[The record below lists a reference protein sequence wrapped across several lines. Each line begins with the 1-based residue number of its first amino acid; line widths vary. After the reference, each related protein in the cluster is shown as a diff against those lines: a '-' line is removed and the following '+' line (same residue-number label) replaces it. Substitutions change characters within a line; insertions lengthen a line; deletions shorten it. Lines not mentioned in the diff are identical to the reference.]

1 MSNILSV
8 VIPTYNRKKRLLNV
22 LNILK
27 KQTNQNFLVIISDNN
42 SNYDVE
48 KTILENFSNSFCEKI
63 KVHKNIVNKGVAIN
77 LAEILSLSSSE
88 WIWTLSDDDEPFN
101 NSVEIIYDEIE
112 KVRDEN
118 IGMLSFSAELPVTH
132 MGRKIKNNKTFISF
146 SELIDESYNIVCKE
160 KVLEMIYLSTGVH
173 NIKLLKDYLFLAYE
187 YSYVHFAHVV
197 PAIFALN
204 DKKIKIRTSSQ
215 KIVKYLP
222 PNGDGWNIAKVM
234 LGLST
239 TSHLPLNL
247 TKEYFGKL
255 MELVIWID
263 PIRVFYHCLSD
274 SEEEKRK
281 YYLIYDNNFKYSYSF
296 KRKILSFC
304 YLILMKCS
312 LSYFVLLL
320 LKKIRI
326 KMKR

>member
-1 MSNILSV
+1 MNEILTIT
-8 VIPTYNRKKRLLNV
+8 IPTYNRKDRLLNI
-22 LNILK
+22 LNILNE
-27 KQTNQNFLVIISDNN
+27 QTNKNFFIIISDND

-48 KTILENFSNSFCEKI
+48 KTIFENFSSPFIQKI
-63 KVHKNIVNKGVAIN
+63 KVYKNKINKGAAIN
-77 LAEILSLSSSE
+77 IAEIVSLPSSE

-118 IGMLSFSAELPVTH
+118 IGMLSFSAELPVAY

-146 SELIDESYNIVCKE
+146 SELIDDSYNIACKE

-187 YSYVHFAHVV
+187 YSYTQLSSVAPV
-197 PAIFALN
+197 IFALN
-204 DKKIKIRTSSQ
+204 DNKIKIRTSSQ

-222 PNGDGWNIAKVM
+222 PNGDGWNTVKVM
-234 LGLST
+234 LRLST

-263 PIRVFYHCLSD
+263 PVRMAYYCLSNL
-274 SEEEKRK
+274 EGEKRN
-281 YYLIYDNNFKYSYSF
+281 YYLMYDNNFKYSYSF
-296 KRKILSFC
+296 KRRILSLC
-304 YLILMKCS
+304 CLVLMKCP
-312 LSYFVLLL
+312 LSCFILLS
-320 LKKIRI
+320 LKKMRSKI
-326 KMKR
+326 KR